1 MYNTYNIVYYIIQ
14 GAKQKIEFI
23 EKKSKSFMALRKIK
37 GYEDNYTT
45 KTFVEQTLDIYKK
58 AHEVL
63 CT

>member
-1 MYNTYNIVYYIIQ
+1 
-14 GAKQKIEFI
+14 
-23 EKKSKSFMALRKIK
+23 MALRKIK

-45 KTFVEQTLDIYKK
+45 KTFVEQMLDIYKK